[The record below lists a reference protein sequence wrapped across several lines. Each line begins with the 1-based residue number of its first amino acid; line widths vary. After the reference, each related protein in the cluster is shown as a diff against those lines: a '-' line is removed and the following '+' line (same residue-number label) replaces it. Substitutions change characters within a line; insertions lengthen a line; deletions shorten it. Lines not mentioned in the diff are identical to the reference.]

1 MPQNTPFRGLVLGN
15 VRVRVRVR
23 AMLVMWPPHECRVSD
38 RVRVRVRVKV
48 RVRASEGPGLAPA
61 LPVRDRPRVGLSS
74 LPY

>member
-38 RVRVRVRVKV
+38 RVRVRVRV
-48 RVRASEGPGLAPA
+48 
-61 LPVRDRPRVGLSS
+61 
-74 LPY
+74 